1 MTAVGGSILGFERA
15 RSASESG
22 RDQASRLREL
32 VHAMSGTATPADAPG
47 RAGSKAARTCPVLA
61 ITSGKGGVGK
71 TTLAVNLSIA
81 LAQRG
86 VRTTLLDA
94 DLGMANADVMC
105 GLNPARRLE
114 MAMALDGSR
123 RTLAEL
129 SIEAPGG
136 FRLIP
141 GSVGIARVA
150 ALSDAQRDEVL
161 AQLSQVGAT
170 SDLIIIDTGAG
181 LSPGV
186 LGFAG
191 AADLTLIAVT
201 PEPTSIADAYAM
213 AKCLHIG
220 GASGG
225 GKPPELALVVNQVLD
240 EAEASAVHT
249 RIEAVAT
256 KFLKRSLSLGG
267 FIRSDELVPRAVR
280 ARSPMLLARSLGPA
294 ARDVRSLSEVVISR
308 LSLRVSPPA
317 APRRRFLRWVPRVF

>member
-1 MTAVGGSILGFERA
+1 MTAVGGSILGLERA
-15 RSASESG
+15 RNAGEVG

-32 VHAMSGTATPADAPG
+32 VRAMSGTHADAPG
-47 RAGSKAARTCPVLA
+47 RTKGRARSCPVLA

-86 VRTTLLDA
+86 VRVTLLDA

-114 MAMALDGSR
+114 MALSPLTGGSR

-150 ALSDAQRDEVL
+150 ALSDAQREDVL
-161 AQLSQVGAT
+161 GQLSQVGST
-170 SDLIIIDTGAG
+170 SDLIILDTGAG

-186 LGFAG
+186 LAFAE
-191 AADLTLIAVT
+191 AADVTLIAVT

-213 AKCLHIG
+213 AKCLHLNFSANAG
-220 GASGG
+220 G
-225 GKPPELALVVNQVLD
+225 PELALVVNQVVD
-240 EAEASAVHT
+240 QAEASAVHA
-249 RIEAVAT
+249 RIEAVAA
-256 KFLKRSLSLGG
+256 KFLKRAIPLGG
-267 FIRSDELVPRAVR
+267 FVRSDEMVPRAVR
-280 ARSPMLLARSLGPA
+280 ARAPLMLEKSPGPA
-294 ARDVRSLSEVVISR
+294 AGDVRRLSEFVISR
-308 LSLRVSPPA
+308 LSLRVSQA
-317 APRRRFLRWVPRVF
+317 VAPRRRFLRWVPRVF

>member
-1 MTAVGGSILGFERA
+1 MPPRE
-15 RSASESG
+15 AS
-22 RDQASRLREL
+22 RDQAARLREL
-32 VHAMSGTATPADAPG
+32 IRTMAAGENAPKSGGGETAPAVQ
-47 RAGSKAARTCPVLA
+47 TCPVLA

-86 VRTTLLDA
+86 VRVTLLDA

-114 MAMALDGSR
+114 LSLASDPSR
-123 RTLAEL
+123 RTLSEL
-129 SIEAPGG
+129 CVDAPGG

-150 ALSDAQRDEVL
+150 ALSAPQRDEM
-161 AQLSQVGAT
+161 LSQLALVGAT

-186 LGFAG
+186 LGFAQ

-213 AKCLHIG
+213 TKCLRL
-220 GASGG
+220 APD
-225 GKPPELALVVNQVLD
+225 PPHLALVVNQVVD
-240 EAEASAVHT
+240 GAEADSVHA
-249 RIEAVAT
+249 RIDAVAT
-256 KFLKRSLSLGG
+256 RFLKHGVDLAGHVRTDADVPLA
-267 FIRSDELVPRAVR
+267 IRE
-280 ARSPMLLARSLGPA
+280 RSPLLLRRHASRASQ
-294 ARDVRSLSEVVISR
+294 DVRSLSEFVVKR
-308 LSLRVSPPA
+308 LSLRVAPLP
-317 APRRRFLRWVPRVF
+317 APRWRFLRLGRRVF